1 MKIKP
6 THYRALAVKVNKL
19 LDKHPEVKKS
29 ELLASMRK
37 RWDVYWASGGAFTN
51 ASEYHY
57 LDDSNIDAALKDII
71 KKR

>member
-6 THYRALAVKVNKL
+6 THYHALAVKVNKL

-37 RWDVYWASGGAFTN
+37 RWDMYWASGVAFTN

-57 LDDSNIDAALKDII
+57 LDDSNIDTALKDII
-71 KKR
+71 RKR

>member
-6 THYRALAVKVNKL
+6 THYHALAVHVNRL

-57 LDDSNIDAALKDII
+57 LDDNNIDTALKDII
-71 KKR
+71 RKR

>member
-6 THYRALAVKVNKL
+6 THYHALSVKVNRL

-29 ELLASMRK
+29 ELLSSMRK

-57 LDDSNIDAALKDII
+57 LDDNNIDAALKDII
-71 KKR
+71 RRR